1 MVHPYSIGLSYGW
14 SDDALNEE
22 GHNLLNRLAGL
33 LGIEYH
39 TRESLE
45 MEHVETMPLISQGVG
60 AGVSAL
66 RAYVHELESWFSEEG
81 EKFAQCLGRSA
92 LDVGLTRTGWKET
105 FAWME
110 SVGLGRAFAEGA
122 WIETEVSEVNDLPE
136 FFNHPKKLLG
146 L

>member
-1 MVHPYSIGLSYGW
+1 
-14 SDDALNEE
+14 
-22 GHNLLNRLAGL
+22 
-33 LGIEYH
+33 
-39 TRESLE
+39 
-45 MEHVETMPLISQGVG
+45 MEHVETMPLISKESVPGCR
-60 AGVSAL
+60 L
-66 RAYVHELESWFSEEG
+66 RTMMSWNPGFRKKEV
-81 EKFAQCLGRSA
+81 ARCLGCSA

>member
-22 GHNLLNRLAGL
+22 GHNLLNRLANL
-33 LGIEYH
+33 LGVGH
-39 TRESLE
+39 QTREVLE

-66 RAYVHELESWFSEEG
+66 RSYVQELESWFTEKSEEHVRW
-81 EKFAQCLGRSA
+81 LGRSA
-92 LDVGLTRTGWKET
+92 LDVGLTREGWKET
-105 FAWME
+105 YAWMKAI
-110 SVGLGRAFAEGA
+110 GLERAFAEGA
-122 WIETEVSEVNDLPE
+122 WMEGDSPPESELPD
-136 FFNHPKKLLG
+136 FFDYPKKLLN